1 MYLYLSVPIVTENIE
16 SIQGNHVIIL
26 TCADLVGVK
35 RDRHP
40 PPPLPKTSRSKTT
53 DNLGLETPSGQILPR
68 TPFLEKKF
76 DPRIPNTW
84 VCSYMRGGGGVDS
97 TPNFEPIL
105 WRIRLFSSQSV
116 ECLLICHLLPKH
128 VYHQQLIIAGTKQLP
143 KHQLQ
148 TTQRIKTDNKLL
160 DILSV
165 RPRDKSLPSTTVNAS
180 HNHGQR

>member
-1 MYLYLSVPIVTENIE
+1 MKHHLGKFFLVPLSLKKNLIRASQTPEFVRIC
-16 SIQGNHVIIL
+16 G
-26 TCADLVGVK
+26 VG
-35 RDRHP
+35 
-40 PPPLPKTSRSKTT
+40 
-53 DNLGLETPSGQILPR
+53 
-68 TPFLEKKF
+68 
-76 DPRIPNTW
+76 
-84 VCSYMRGGGGVDS
+84 GGGGVDS

-128 VYHQQLIIAGTKQLP
+128 VYHHQLIIAGTKQLP

-165 RPRDKSLPSTTVNAS
+165 RPRDKSLPSTTETLVTITVNAS
-180 HNHGQR
+180 HNHGPMFYNCFFLLTDRTREFDWCSRNFSNGDYLLPFP